1 MKTTFAPPN
10 RPKSRRNGRVKIDLD
25 KLRELSKLED
35 DRYNSF
41 SPDCCMVYGQ
51 ARRSPQRWA
60 FFVREFVDTLAGR
73 STQWQNP

>member
-1 MKTTFAPPN
+1 MKTSFAALFRREN
-10 RPKSRRNGRVKIDLD
+10 RRIGGVKIDLD